1 MFIIELS
8 LFLVKFLN
16 DTYCVYTDRGKQMRK
31 KNTMVE
37 HIKKTKI

>member
-8 LFLVKFLN
+8 LFLVQLLN
-16 DTYCVYTDRGKQMRK
+16 DTYCVYTDRGSQMRK

-37 HIKKTKI
+37 HKKKN